1 MDKSL
6 NINARQ
12 CRLKN
17 HRVTRLI
24 ERNVEIV
31 RLFGTTHRL
40 FNCLMAQN
48 PIYAILDMNFAA
60 PPSDSQNS

>member
-31 RLFGTTHRL
+31 RLFGTMHRL

-48 PIYAILDMNFAA
+48 PIYAILRYEFRRT
-60 PPSDSQNS
+60 PVG